1 VFVNVTLFLLL
12 CKRNVTLSHALC
24 VMHTLGK
31 LYSLFPVKL
40 FTSVRWCL
48 WLILV
53 LGRTRLKTLEKLKRA
68 YSNALVIQG
77 KLCVVY
83 YRYQSRLVILIVINK
98 RFKTLVNILVY
109 NFCLTVCLRIKRNRE
124 LYFNA

>member
-12 CKRNVTLSHALC
+12 CKRDVTLSHAPYVIHMLS
-24 VMHTLGK
+24 K

-53 LGRTRLKTLEKLKRA
+53 LGYIRLKTLKELKKA
-68 YSNALVIQG
+68 YLNALVI
-77 KLCVVY
+77 
-83 YRYQSRLVILIVINK
+83 
-98 RFKTLVNILVY
+98 
-109 NFCLTVCLRIKRNRE
+109 
-124 LYFNA
+124 

>member
-1 VFVNVTLFLLL
+1 VFVDVTLFLLL
-12 CKRNVTLSHALC
+12 CERDVTLSHAPC
-24 VMHTLGK
+24 VMHTLGE
-31 LYSLFPVKL
+31 LYSLFPVEL

-53 LGRTRLKTLEKLKRA
+53 LGRTRLKTLEELKRA
-68 YSNALVIQG
+68 YLNALVIQG
-77 KLCVVY
+77 KLRVIY
-83 YRYQSRLVILIVINK
+83 HRYQSRLVVLIVINK

-109 NFCLTVCLRIKRNRE
+109 DFCLAVCLRMKRSKE